1 MTLTQKEIDY
11 LFQATGSKR
20 TNYFHFYR
28 KNENLV
34 QVNTEDH
41 YQLFTRVNDLP
52 NRFALKVAK
61 QIPVKKG
68 VFVVI

>member
-11 LFQATGSKR
+11 LFQATGSHK

-28 KNENLV
+28 QNEKLV
-34 QVNTEDH
+34 KVTTQDH

-52 NRFALKVAK
+52 NKFALKVVK
-61 QIPVKKG
+61 QVPIRKG
-68 VFVVI
+68 IFIAV